1 VDVRP
6 FVTPAGVPLHL
17 GEIMYNWGRI
27 SWQNHLECLDA
38 CAGYGSRY
46 AEIVQLKRFV
56 DATTVRMAV
65 AARAAAQRWLAE
77 AAGTTT
83 QQNGLTRRD
92 SLHDRFVQAEQLKLS
107 RSHPQAAAAVK
118 FENDEI
124 LVPSSLI
131 GVLIGRQGA
140 TISEYQQLSGAKIN
154 VLLVPTPGRTLRA
167 CHADRCNGRGKADR
181 LCSSELTTEA
191 AVPRSHSP
199 TYHLAAVINSRLHLT
214 GASRG
219 RGRPTASGDHRR
231 FRCESARAAT
241 HH

>member
-1 VDVRP
+1 MDVRP

-27 SWQNHLECLDA
+27 SWQNHLECLGA

-46 AEIVQLKRFV
+46 AEVVQLKRFV

-83 QQNGLTRRD
+83 QPNGLTRRD
-92 SLHDRFVQAEQLKLS
+92 SLHDRFVQTEQLKLP

-154 VLLVPTPGRTLRA
+154 VRPHARPCTLRA
-167 CHADRCNGRGKADR
+167 CHADATEEAKPIGSALLNLPLKLPSHLATVP
-181 LCSSELTTEA
+181 LTTW
-191 AVPRSHSP
+191 PPS
-199 TYHLAAVINSRLHLT
+199 HLAAVPLT
-214 GASRG
+214 TWPPSE
-219 RGRPTASGDHRR
+219 T
-231 FRCESARAAT
+231 RACT
-241 HH
+241 